1 MFLKFALI
9 ALLLGQTAPQTDP
22 GKASQPQTTQVQ
34 SGGTET
40 QAQPQTK
47 PQEQQ
52 KPATGQQQQAQQPQK
67 GSPWLT
73 WALLLGILVVFYL
86 VMFLPQRRRQKK
98 HQEMLKALQRGD
110 LVMTSSGIH
119 GTIVKVKEETFIIKS
134 GEKTE
139 LEIDKSVVT
148 QKK

>member
-9 ALLLGQTAPQTDP
+9 ALLLGQTPPQTDP
-22 GKASQPQTTQVQ
+22 GKTAQPQTTQVQ
-34 SGGTET
+34 SGGTTT
-40 QAQPQTK
+40 QAQPQTQ
-47 PQEQQ
+47 PQE
-52 KPATGQQQQAQQPQK
+52 KPAAGQQQQAQQPQK

-110 LVMTSSGIH
+110 VVMTSGGIH

-134 GEKTE
+134 GDKTE